1 MKEYIDR
8 LFDKELDF
16 YLKTTG
22 AVLVVGPKWCGK
34 STTCKR
40 HAKTIVDL
48 LKTSTREQYIS
59 LAKTTP
65 ESFLNLG
72 EKPELIDEW
81 QIVSFIWNPL
91 KEP

>member
-40 HAKTIVDL
+40 HAKTMIY
-48 LKTSTREQYIS
+48 LKLQQGNNIF
-59 LAKTTP
+59 LWLKQP
-65 ESFLNLG
+65 LNL
-72 EKPELIDEW
+72 
-81 QIVSFIWNPL
+81 F
-91 KEP
+91 